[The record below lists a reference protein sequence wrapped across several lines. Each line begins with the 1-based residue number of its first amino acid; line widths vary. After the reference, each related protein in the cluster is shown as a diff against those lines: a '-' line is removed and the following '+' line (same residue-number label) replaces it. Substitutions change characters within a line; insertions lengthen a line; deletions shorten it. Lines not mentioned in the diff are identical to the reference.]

1 MGMAAMRRQRLHVF
15 CVSTGISL
23 LLSVGAC
30 LAQDE
35 LESKSG
41 HNGGVRVYEARSAG
55 GVTLLVENL
64 NWYDATVT
72 LTVRS
77 RNARIMR
84 YKAKTDTYAGKSKSQ
99 ALFIYRDDK
108 EQPWSWHYRT
118 RWVKGDIHA
127 QHDDFVLYR
136 LPFEKKK
143 SFRVLQSYHGRFSHQ
158 GAHEYTVDFAMREGM
173 SVCAAREGVVVDTQ
187 DKYDEGGAED
197 SFKNKSNYVTIAHS
211 DGTLGEYHHLKVQ
224 GVLVEVGQEVSAGD
238 VIGLSGNTG
247 YSSFP
252 HLHFGVYSPKDG
264 RALQSHPVAFRTAQ
278 GVIREPVKRRHYT
291 VPE

>member
-1 MGMAAMRRQRLHVF
+1 MKRQRLHIHGV
-15 CVSTGISL
+15 CAGLCL
-23 LLSVGAC
+23 LLGVGTC

-35 LESKSG
+35 RELEPDRHRGIKI
-41 HNGGVRVYEARSAG
+41 HKVRSAG
-55 GVTLLVENL
+55 GITLMVENL

-72 LTVRS
+72 LRIRS
-77 RNARIMR
+77 TNARIMR
-84 YKAKTDTYAGKSKSQ
+84 YKAQTDTYAAKSKAQ
-99 ALFIYRDDK
+99 ALFIHRDDK
-108 EQPWSWHYRT
+108 EQPWSWRYRM

-127 QHDDFVLYR
+127 THDESILYR

-143 SFRVLQSYHGRFSHQ
+143 SFRVLQSYHGEFSHQ
-158 GAHEYTVDFAMREGM
+158 GPHAYTVDFAMREGM
-173 SVCAAREGVVVDTQ
+173 SVCAARDGVVVDTQ
-187 DKYDEGGAED
+187 DRFDEGGAKEYY
-197 SFKNKSNYVTIAHS
+197 KHKSNYVTIAHA
-211 DGTLGEYHHLKVQ
+211 DGTLGEYHHLKHH
-224 GVLVEVGQEVSAGD
+224 GVLVEVGQRVSAGD

-264 RALQSHPVAFRTAQ
+264 RTLQSHPVAFRTAQ

>member
-1 MGMAAMRRQRLHVF
+1 MRRQRLYVF
-15 CVSTGISL
+15 CASAGIIL
-23 LLSVGAC
+23 LLSVRFSQ
-30 LAQDE
+30 AQGDP
-35 LESKSG
+35 KSNPG
-41 HNGGVRVYEARSAG
+41 HNEGIRVHEAQSAG

-84 YKAKTDTYAGKSKSQ
+84 YKTQTDTYPGKSKTQ
-99 ALFIYRDDK
+99 ALFMHRDDK
-108 EQPWSWHYRT
+108 EQPWSWRYHI

-127 QHDDFVLYR
+127 QHDEYVLYR
-136 LPFEKKK
+136 LPFQKKK

-158 GAHEYTVDFAMREGM
+158 GSHEYTVDFAMPEGM

-187 DKYDEGGAED
+187 GRFEEGGAED
-197 SFKNKSNYVTIAHS
+197 SLKHKSNYVTIAHG
-211 DGTLGEYHHLKVQ
+211 DGTLGEYHHLKYQ
-224 GVLVEVGQEVSAGD
+224 GVLVEVGQAVSAGD

-247 YSSFP
+247 YSSVP

-264 RALQSHPVAFRTAQ
+264 RTMQSYPVAFRTAQ
-278 GVIREPVKRRHYT
+278 GVIREPVRRRHYT